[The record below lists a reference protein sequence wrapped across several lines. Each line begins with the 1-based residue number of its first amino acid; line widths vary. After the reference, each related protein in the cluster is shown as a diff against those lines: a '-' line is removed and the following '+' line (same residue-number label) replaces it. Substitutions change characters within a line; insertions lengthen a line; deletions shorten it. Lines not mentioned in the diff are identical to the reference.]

1 MITPISLF
9 LTKEKYQTVNKER
22 LMMYLKTFTKLHN
35 QHSKQNENLRKL
47 VENHEKRIKEL
58 TSEVIHLRELI

>member
-22 LMMYLKTFTKLHN
+22 LMIYLTTFTELHN
-35 QHSKQNENLRKL
+35 LHQKQNENLRKV
-47 VENHEKRIKEL
+47 VENHEKRIEEL
-58 TSEVIHLRELI
+58 TKRIEEK